1 MGRGCV
7 KLKSK
12 LRRER
17 GVGVGKQTNRTKS
30 WPGSRGKEHAK
41 ALRLG
46 PTEKQP

>member
-17 GVGVGKQTNRTKS
+17 GVRVGKQTNRTRA
-30 WPGSRGKEHAK
+30 GSRGREHAK